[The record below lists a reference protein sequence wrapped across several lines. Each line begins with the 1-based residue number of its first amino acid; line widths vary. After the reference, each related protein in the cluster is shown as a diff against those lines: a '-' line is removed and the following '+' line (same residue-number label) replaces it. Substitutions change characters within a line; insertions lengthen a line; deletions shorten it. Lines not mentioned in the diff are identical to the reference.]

1 MEKVGI
7 RMKERCEAAIDKIIA
22 DLSDRGGIGD
32 EWDQID
38 DDIKEL
44 IRNKWIQI
52 LEEKINGGTK

>member
-1 MEKVGI
+1 
-7 RMKERCEAAIDKIIA
+7 MKERCEAAIDKIIA